1 MVHYLIKKRMM
12 NEHGKIVHVLL
23 TDGSSEILEFKE
35 NEKDKATKIV
45 EVLNANTDSGWFYE
59 MIKTGN

>member
-1 MVHYLIKKRMM
+1 MM